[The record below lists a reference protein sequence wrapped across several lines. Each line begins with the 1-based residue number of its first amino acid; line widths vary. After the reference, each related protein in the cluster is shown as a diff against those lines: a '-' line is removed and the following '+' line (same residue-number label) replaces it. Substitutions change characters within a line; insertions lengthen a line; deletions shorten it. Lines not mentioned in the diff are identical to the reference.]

1 MKRMRVNLKLISL
14 ILMVEL
20 SGPIIAAE
28 IGGQTPI
35 KFDRVIGQG
44 CYRPIFLGDSGNR
57 LTRILTAERRLPNS
71 SSLQNVLIELG
82 IDGEPSKEIVISN
95 LPESDFRAAGT
106 VAISEGEFIL
116 VGTSSS
122 GTVLASVDGQGKV
135 SKTNLL
141 DGQINFR
148 GVLRLSREQALI
160 YGAKS
165 GKPFFALIGRNLAV
179 LKERQIKIR
188 KPFGVIVRAEY
199 DQTAKSLT
207 MILQATD
214 DASFSQTEISI
225 VRADLEGRVVASY
238 SVPGFLGDFAKTKDG
253 IGLLYYGNNNN
264 HQSIKLEFLSNKLKK
279 KWRQE
284 VIDAQYGV
292 IWPRILS
299 PDGKELIAIAGHGL
313 KLYMVAYTLD
323 AEKRWNYWDAASI
336 NAPAFTY
343 FVMAQDNRL
352 MLLQESKDETQKY
365 RVDGVSCSQ
374 IRALGF

>member
-1 MKRMRVNLKLISL
+1 
-14 ILMVEL
+14 
-20 SGPIIAAE
+20 
-28 IGGQTPI
+28 
-35 KFDRVIGQG
+35 
-44 CYRPIFLGDSGNR
+44 
-57 LTRILTAERRLPNS
+57 
-71 SSLQNVLIELG
+71 
-82 IDGEPSKEIVISN
+82 
-95 LPESDFRAAGT
+95 
-106 VAISEGEFIL
+106 
-116 VGTSSS
+116 
-122 GTVLASVDGQGKV
+122 
-135 SKTNLL
+135 
-141 DGQINFR
+141 
-148 GVLRLSREQALI
+148 
-160 YGAKS
+160 
-165 GKPFFALIGRNLAV
+165 
-179 LKERQIKIR
+179 
-188 KPFGVIVRAEY
+188 
-199 DQTAKSLT
+199 